1 MQRPRF
7 APSLRFCPL
16 ASAGVVGGH
25 RRRCQSRGREKNE
38 YRRRLLIIRTLR
50 PTCTRRKIWHEPCGH
65 TITCRR
71 KQFRASS
78 QPQLANEVADERDH
92 TLHTF
97 LPGRSPVRVA
107 SVTPSALRRLSP
119 VRVASVTQCVLR
131 HLSPVRVASVIQ
143 CALRRTCSRTIISYS
158 ITSLVARLCFR
169 LWCGIFRSAHHSRG
183 LRPRYRRLH
192 SQ

>member
-1 MQRPRF
+1 VKRPRF

-38 YRRRLLIIRTLR
+38 YRRRLLIIRSLR

-107 SVTPSALRRLSP
+107 SVT
-119 VRVASVTQCVLR
+119 QCVLR

-143 CALRRTCSRTIISYS
+143 CALRLTCSRTNISYS

-183 LRPRYRRLH
+183 L
-192 SQ
+192 